1 MSTCS
6 YTPPPGQD
14 MNVYI
19 LRLTSLI
26 TQLNE
31 TKNKNTALQRL
42 QLLIDDVQS
51 VINDLK
57 KTLKK

>member
-1 MSTCS
+1 
-6 YTPPPGQD
+6 

-57 KTLKK
+57 KPLKK